1 MCSLKKTFLLGFGA
15 QKAGTTW
22 LHTELSR
29 SDSVDFGW
37 TKEYHFLDSHTVAS
51 CRPFILHK
59 YQNLNRIINQNDP
72 VDCIKTLKRHKFLIK
87 SLAFHADPDCYF
99 DYFSTR
105 FRGNISLTGD
115 LTPSNAL
122 ISEATI
128 GWVRSEFLSRDIRCA
143 ALLVLRDPVERFWSA
158 IRMIRRKQPERWAHI
173 SEDDHLL
180 MSLNREDFYQRG
192 AYADII
198 KNIKSS
204 FPESDTSIVLY
215 EELTQHEHVFHGLCD
230 FLGLS
235 PFSPR
240 LDVRENSSPKNASI
254 RDETI
259 RLLAE
264 RHETSY
270 QAAIDVFGQD
280 KIRKN
285 WPSIGYLEGSQ

>member
-1 MCSLKKTFLLGFGA
+1 
-15 QKAGTTW
+15 
-22 LHTELSR
+22 
-29 SDSVDFGW
+29 
-37 TKEYHFLDSHTVAS
+37 
-51 CRPFILHK
+51 
-59 YQNLNRIINQNDP
+59 
-72 VDCIKTLKRHKFLIK
+72 
-87 SLAFHADPDCYF
+87 
-99 DYFSTR
+99 
-105 FRGNISLTGD
+105 
-115 LTPSNAL
+115 
-122 ISEATI
+122 
-128 GWVRSEFLSRDIRCA
+128 
-143 ALLVLRDPVERFWSA
+143 
-158 IRMIRRKQPERWAHI
+158 
-173 SEDDHLL
+173 
-180 MSLNREDFYQRG
+180 MSLSREDFYQRG

-285 WPSIGYLEGSQ
+285 WPGIRYLEGSQ